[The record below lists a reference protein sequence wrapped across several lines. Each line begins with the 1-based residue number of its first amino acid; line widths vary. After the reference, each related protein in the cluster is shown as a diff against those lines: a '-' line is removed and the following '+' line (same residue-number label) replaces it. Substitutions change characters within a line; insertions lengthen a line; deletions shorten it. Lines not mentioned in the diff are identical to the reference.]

1 MPGWYLTKRNES
13 RVNDA
18 HQDALLNTVYTDRN
32 LAVTIFDRLESAK
45 TTEEGTRRTKKLS
58 LRALEKLS
66 ADVVHSA
73 DEDEDDNA
81 LTFDS
86 DDADL
91 SYEREET
98 KVVTDLT
105 KEHDI
110 QPSAETLTALTQ
122 IKRLIKEIS
131 LTSSE

>member
-1 MPGWYLTKRNES
+1 M
-13 RVNDA
+13 
-18 HQDALLNTVYTDRN
+18 
-32 LAVTIFDRLESAK
+32 TIFDRLESAK